1 MASLEIKTFL
11 SIKKANIELRPF
23 NIFIGPQA
31 QGKSVIVKLVYLFET
46 FTFQAFNEI
55 VSDEITVTQWKK
67 IAQRSFEEIFPK
79 YSWADSSFEIM
90 YKHGDLWLQFSRKG
104 VRTSS
109 PVKFDCSESFS
120 KLVESSRET
129 FTKLVGE
136 LEQASGTSRLSSYS
150 IKRKARDQ
158 VMAKIAEWR
167 IFSVEPI
174 FIPASRSF
182 FANIERNI
190 FSLIS
195 KKLEID
201 PLVARFGEIYERL
214 RFVSREFAGKPGRT
228 RRQNSKTE
236 TRISNAAWLQVLHGE
251 YVFDG
256 ETEYI
261 ENDRRRVKLM
271 NSSSGQQEA
280 IPLLFVLEFANRL
293 AMFQGNTTSA
303 ISFYIEEPE
312 AHLFPKA
319 QRTIASLLALSA
331 SQNANASFS
340 VTTHSPYLL
349 SAFNNLTLAGRL
361 YQLLPV
367 ERHHLIEKIV
377 PKQMAL
383 PPADLA
389 AYEVNNGHVNSI
401 LDVETG
407 LVNGYLI
414 DQVSEEFS
422 AEFDQLL
429 ELLPKSSANTGA
441 SHVPHN

>member
-1 MASLEIKTFL
+1 MPVDLFQ
-11 SIKKANIELRPF
+11 
-23 NIFIGPQA
+23 IG
-31 QGKSVIVKLVYLFET
+31 K
-46 FTFQAFNEI
+46 
-55 VSDEITVTQWKK
+55 
-67 IAQRSFEEIFPK
+67 EEHVL
-79 YSWADSSFEIM
+79 
-90 YKHGDLWLQFSRKG
+90 KHGQRWIDHDLFFRKRCDQG
-104 VRTSS
+104 R
-109 PVKFDCSESFS
+109 
-120 KLVESSRET
+120 
-129 FTKLVGE
+129 
-136 LEQASGTSRLSSYS
+136 RL
-150 IKRKARDQ
+150 R
-158 VMAKIAEWR
+158 IAE
-167 IFSVEPI
+167 VERRPM
-174 FIPASRSF
+174 PRL

-214 RFVSREFAGKPGRT
+214 RFISRSGVSTSKAGRRSRT
-228 RRQNSKTE
+228 PKTE
-236 TRISNAAWLQVLHGE
+236 TRIAHESWLQVLHGE

-261 ENDRRRVKLM
+261 ETNKRRVKLM

-280 IPLLFVLEFANRL
+280 IPLLFVLEYANQL
-293 AMFQGNTTSA
+293 PFYQGNAANT

-319 QRTIASLLALSA
+319 QRTVASLLAFSA

-349 SAFNNLTLAGRL
+349 SAFNNLTLAGHL
-361 YQLLPV
+361 YQTLPQ
-367 ERHHLIEKIV
+367 EAHYRIEKIV

-383 PPADLA
+383 PPTDLG
-389 AYEVNNGHVNSI
+389 AYEVNNGDVKSI
-401 LDVETG
+401 LDAETG

-429 ELLPKSSANTGA
+429 ELLPKSKTKSPV
-441 SHVPHN
+441 SHVSVD